1 MFPTDDTSAL
11 ALQNDTHDS
20 LYKHF
25 AVVEFLV
32 ARKETVMNIHKQ
44 LGNVCG
50 YAAVDKSIVGRWAK
64 RVRGGKVGKA
74 QLLGVPCSS

>member
-1 MFPTDDTSAL
+1 LPTDDTSAVAQL
-11 ALQNDTHDS
+11 
-20 LYKHF
+20 

-32 ARKETVMNIHKQ
+32 AEKEKVRNIHKQ
-44 LGNVCG
+44 LGSVCG
-50 YAAVDKSIVGRWAK
+50 CAAVDRSFVGRWAK

>member
-1 MFPTDDTSAL
+1 MES
-11 ALQNDTHDS
+11 THDS
-20 LYKHF
+20 LYKQF

-32 ARKETVMNIHKQ
+32 AEKETVRNIRKW

-50 YAAVDKSIVGRWAK
+50 HAAFNRSIVGRWAK
-64 RVRGGKVGKA
+64 RVGDGEVGKA